1 MPDTQVWLREILEG
15 CRDAIFLA
23 DEQAAFVHVNQAAC
37 DLSGYGR
44 DELLRMRIPDL
55 HEEEDLGAFR
65 EHFAALLDGGSRIT
79 EALLR
84 RKDGTRVLVEFS
96 NRGLQIEGARF
107 VHAVAR
113 DITERVEA
121 ERARELLGSLL
132 EFAPVPIFVITADH
146 RLRLANRAWDE
157 ATGRKSEQLVGRR
170 FDEAFPHESG
180 AAITAAND
188 RMLATGLPVTTEETF
203 DTLKGRRH
211 FHTVKFPL
219 HDANGRVEAL
229 GGISVDITE
238 FKRMEDQAR
247 RDAAVVR
254 ALAARLAGA
263 ETTERSRLATEL
275 HDRVGQTL
283 TALGINFNLLRME
296 IGDRAPA
303 ALWRLDFL
311 QSLIE
316 DTVACVRDVMADLR
330 PPMLDDYGP
339 MSALRAWIKHVS
351 SLAPVEIAIDGDDAS
366 PRMPPRVENA
376 LFRIG
381 QEALSNVVK
390 HSQATRASVSMEV
403 DVRSARLVVTDN
415 GRGFTMPDG
424 GVGTNTW
431 GLLSMSERARAVGGR
446 LAIESR
452 PGSGTRVVVEVDR

>member
-1 MPDTQVWLREILEG
+1 LP
-15 CRDAIFLA
+15 
-23 DEQAAFVHVNQAAC
+23 AAA
-37 DLSGYGR
+37 
-44 DELLRMRIPDL
+44 E
-55 HEEEDLGAFR
+55 
-65 EHFAALLDGGSRIT
+65 
-79 EALLR
+79 EALGTPKGLR
-84 RKDGTRVLVEFS
+84 Y
-96 NRGLQIEGARF
+96 
-107 VHAVAR
+107 
-113 DITERVEA
+113 
-121 ERARELLGSLL
+121 
-132 EFAPVPIFVITADH
+132 
-146 RLRLANRAWDE
+146 
-157 ATGRKSEQLVGRR
+157 
-170 FDEAFPHESG
+170 
-180 AAITAAND
+180 
-188 RMLATGLPVTTEETF
+188 
-203 DTLKGRRH
+203 

-219 HDANGRVEAL
+219 HDASGAVEAL
-229 GGISVDITE
+229 GSISVDITDL
-238 FKRMEDQAR
+238 KRVEDQVR
-247 RDAAVVR
+247 RDAALVR
-254 ALAARLAGA
+254 ALASRLAEAEAAERARLAI
-263 ETTERSRLATEL
+263 EL

-283 TALGINFNLLRME
+283 TALGINFALLRME

-316 DTVACVRDVMADLR
+316 DTVACVRDVMANLR

-339 MSALRAWIKHVS
+339 VSALRAWVKHLS
-351 SLAPVEIAIDGDDAS
+351 SLGRVEIVLDGDDPN
-366 PRMPPRVENA
+366 PRLPPPVENA